1 MPSPSQVP
9 RPSCTSIVSWGT
21 WLALSPLLFLNIPE
35 WHKCLWSWLQCSN
48 KLEGLTKKKKV
59 FQCVH
64 QVWQISIIC
73 GVHQPRRR
81 APPQY
86 REPIWNAWMKYMYG
100 KILEP
105 RESQMLLL
113 FASDCGQSWGK
124 GTAGT
129 IPSPFLR
136 CRLTN
141 RGNQGAG
148 SWWTTPA
155 HTNVPMWET
164 VSVKTNHGNQPAA
177 SCRRPNF

>member
-1 MPSPSQVP
+1 MPSPRFCSSTSLNDTNISGAECSVP
-9 RPSCTSIVSWGT
+9 INWRVWQRKKKCSNVCIKFDR
-21 WLALSPLLFLNIPE
+21 SPLFVVFTSQEDVLLLNIGNPYETLE
-35 WHKCLWSWLQCSN
+35 WS
-48 KLEGLTKKKKV
+48 T
-59 FQCVH
+59 
-64 QVWQISIIC
+64 
-73 GVHQPRRR
+73 
-81 APPQY
+81 
-86 REPIWNAWMKYMYG
+86 YG

-164 VSVKTNHGNQPAA
+164 VSVETNHGNQPAA

>member
-1 MPSPSQVP
+1 MPSPRSCSSTSLNDTNVSGAECSVP
-9 RPSCTSIVSWGT
+9 INWRVWQRKKKCSNVCIKFDR
-21 WLALSPLLFLNIPE
+21 SPLFVVFTSQEDVLLLNIGNPYETLE
-35 WHKCLWSWLQCSN
+35 WS
-48 KLEGLTKKKKV
+48 T
-59 FQCVH
+59 
-64 QVWQISIIC
+64 
-73 GVHQPRRR
+73 
-81 APPQY
+81 
-86 REPIWNAWMKYMYG
+86 YG